1 MLEFREQR
9 RDELLALRT
18 HLEDMYQRI
27 IMAGDGP
34 LALNTEKAKLERAIS
49 DYLTTMKEK
58 KFRIK

>member
-1 MLEFREQR
+1 
-9 RDELLALRT
+9 
-18 HLEDMYQRI
+18 MYQRI